1 MKINLDC
8 ILTLIELQN
17 FLETD
22 CYNLNF
28 FSTLQNE
35 VNDSYRIE
43 FDSNLLI
50 LFYYDRGTKK
60 TVKYFLTEVDAIKY
74 ITNHIINDK
83 MAKSHHYGTFPDPT
97 EIKNINQMLTVNKI
111 DFWSDKIPYLGINNI
126 AVRFFI
132 IGCDINKVKL
142 IDQKN

>member
-50 LFYYDRGTKK
+50 LLAM
-60 TVKYFLTEVDAIKY
+60 V
-74 ITNHIINDK
+74 
-83 MAKSHHYGTFPDPT
+83 
-97 EIKNINQMLTVNKI
+97 
-111 DFWSDKIPYLGINNI
+111 
-126 AVRFFI
+126 
-132 IGCDINKVKL
+132 
-142 IDQKN
+142 